1 MERDF
6 SKEIA
11 LLQQYQDHIELIS
24 QQLSILENLIMEYE
38 RAKDTIDEIGSIE
51 KGKEILI
58 PVGGNTFVF
67 GILGNKAKVI
77 TGIGGNVSIE
87 KKISSAITSLQ
98 SQIDT
103 FRKEEENLLKIAQE
117 TQQKIDSLSQQ
128 IKNKGEKE

>member
-1 MERDF
+1 MEKDF
-6 SKEIA
+6 SKEIL

-67 GILGNKAKVI
+67 GILGNKEKVI
-77 TGIGGNVSIE
+77 TGIGGNISIE
-87 KKISSAITSLQ
+87 KKISGAITSLQ